1 MKRIRVN
8 WAAAMTTFMILAGVG
23 GFVFFGATA
32 ISMKN
37 LWWLIG
43 LVPSI
48 ACVGVGV
55 GIMAEA

>member
-1 MKRIRVN
+1 MKKIRVN
-8 WAAAMTTFMILAGVG
+8 WAAALTTFMILAGIG
-23 GFVFFGATA
+23 GFVFFGLAA
-32 ISMKN
+32 ISTEN

-43 LVPSI
+43 LVPSL